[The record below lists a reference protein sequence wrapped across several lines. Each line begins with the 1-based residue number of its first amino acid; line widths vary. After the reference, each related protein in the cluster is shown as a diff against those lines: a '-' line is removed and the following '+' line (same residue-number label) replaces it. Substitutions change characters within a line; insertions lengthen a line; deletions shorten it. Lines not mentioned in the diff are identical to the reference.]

1 MSRGNNA
8 ERKKE
13 IDPQFS
19 KTLFESCETVNL
31 WLCEQN
37 KNGRTFDLIKIW
49 RPGSCEASEL
59 INASNVANLSATCAL
74 CSAY

>member
-19 KTLFESCETVNL
+19 KTLFESCEMVNL
-31 WLCEQN
+31 WLFEQN

-49 RPGSCEASEL
+49 RPGSCEAAEL